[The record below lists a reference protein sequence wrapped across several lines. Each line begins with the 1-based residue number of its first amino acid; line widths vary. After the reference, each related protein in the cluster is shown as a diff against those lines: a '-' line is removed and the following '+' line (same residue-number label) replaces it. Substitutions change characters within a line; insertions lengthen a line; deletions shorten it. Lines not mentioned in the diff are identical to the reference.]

1 MYVWEDFIAL
11 SPEYRIEVEA
21 AAYQSF
27 LVESNALDNK
37 IMRNIFEK
45 SKKSMILKIM
55 SEYKIPKG
63 TIPAEET
70 LIEKAIEIQ
79 MPLDEKKEILSEIV
93 GEYVS
98 VTKFMVEVSELAEE
112 RNIEI
117 NFKHVVPIF
126 KLFGE
131 FEDEHI
137 KISYNE
143 STKQGIINIK

>member
-1 MYVWEDFIAL
+1 M
-11 SPEYRIEVEA
+11 
-21 AAYQSF
+21 
-27 LVESNALDNK
+27 K
-37 IMRNIFEK
+37 NIFEK
-45 SKKSMILKIM
+45 SKKSMILKVM

-63 TIPAEET
+63 TIPTEEP
-70 LIEKAIEIQ
+70 LIEMEKEIEIQ
-79 MPLDEKKEILSEIV
+79 KPLDEKKEVSKEIV